1 VQVSTPRQQTPFL
14 FVALLLV
21 HLSYSQKL
29 KLTPPTGTIADLW
42 DPRQAGLVGLSY
54 ILAPFLGPSLGP
66 LVGAYIVDG
75 NDHNWKF
82 SIWIVC
88 ILCAPVAIAMVFMKE
103 TSKSRILLLRAR
115 SRGDAHAGKKSGRQ
129 MLSTVGT
136 AMLRPLHMIVFEVC
150 LRSRVATVLS

>member
-1 VQVSTPRQQTPFL
+1 V
-14 FVALLLV
+14 FVASPPVAPLLL
-21 HLSYSQKL
+21 HLSPSQNR
-29 KLTPPTGTIADLW
+29 KLTRRSGTIADLW

-75 NDHNWKF
+75 NDDNWKF

-88 ILCAPVAIAMVFMKE
+88 ILCAPVAVAMLFMKE

-115 SRGDAHAGKKSGRQ
+115 RRGDTNAGKKSGRQ

-136 AMLRPLHMIVFEVC
+136 AMLRPLHMIVFEVS
-150 LRSRVATVLS
+150 LRVVVVTKSD

>member
-1 VQVSTPRQQTPFL
+1 VQVSTIQQKSPIL
-14 FVALLLV
+14 FVASSIAPLLL
-21 HLSYSQKL
+21 HLSHSQDAKL
-29 KLTPPTGTIADLW
+29 IRRTGTIVDLW
-42 DPRQAGLVGLSY
+42 DPRQAGLVGMSY

-75 NDHNWKF
+75 NGHNWKF

-88 ILCAPVAIAMVFMKE
+88 ILCAPVTVAMIFMKE

-115 SRGDAHAGKKSGRQ
+115 HRGDADAGKKTGRQ
-129 MLSTVGT
+129 MLNTVGM

-150 LRSRVATVLS
+150 L